1 MQSSSKWRKVEKC
14 RNKILAFGHR
24 LIEKHENRRGSG
36 PGSGCPTQSRSRNR
50 SPALGE
56 PLRARPVGQARVQ
69 RARAVARSGGARRGC
84 PVGTPTRLR
93 KQESSASKLRAR
105 PARRLESSHPAV
117 VARQASLGIC
127 CRLLLHHLC
136 RPHLGATRTASTPTP

>member
-1 MQSSSKWRKVEKC
+1 MEKC
-14 RNKILAFGHR
+14 HNKILAFGHR

-56 PLRARPVGQARVQ
+56 PLRARPVSQARVQ

-84 PVGTPTRLR
+84 PVGIPTRLR

-117 VARQASLGIC
+117 VARQKLAWVSAVDYCCIIC
-127 CRLLLHHLC
+127 AARTWVRHALQAHL
-136 RPHLGATRTASTPTP
+136 RHDKRG